1 MVETDLQIVTDTA
14 TLEKV
19 CAGLRKAEFFA
30 VDTEFLRESTYWSKL
45 CLIQVAGGDVE
56 AIIDPLAKDLDLRPF
71 LSVMAE
77 PSITKVFHAARQDLE
92 IFYRLMGQV
101 PLPLFDSQIA
111 AMAAGLGD
119 SIGYDTLVQKMLSR
133 SVDKGSR
140 FTDWSRR
147 PLTDKQLTYAI
158 GDVTHLRDLY
168 PLLIGRLANNNRL
181 SWVDEEMAG
190 LTNPGIYQFNPED
203 AWRRM
208 KIRKYTPQWLAIMRL
223 VSRWRE
229 REAQTRDK
237 PRGRIIKDDAIYEI
251 AQQAPRNVE
260 ALGRMRAIPRG
271 FERSSIA
278 RDLLDVVKEALED
291 PSSHAPHISRPPAM
305 PPGLGPVTEM
315 LKVLLR
321 IKAEELGVAPR
332 LIANAAE
339 IEQLA
344 AFDAA
349 DIPALQGWR
358 YEAFGEDALRLK
370 RGEISLTLKE
380 KQAKIET
387 R

>member
-1 MVETDLQIVTDTA
+1 MVIVTDNA
-14 TLEKV
+14 ALENV
-19 CAGLRKAEFFA
+19 CEALSQTDFFA

-56 AIIDPLAKDLDLRPF
+56 AIIDPLADGLDMRPF
-71 LSVMAE
+71 LSVMADTR
-77 PSITKVFHAARQDLE
+77 ITKVFHAARQDLE

-119 SIGYDTLVQKMLSR
+119 SIGYDTLVQKMLKK

-147 PLTDKQLTYAI
+147 PLSDKQLIYAI

-168 PLLIGRLANNNRL
+168 PLLIGRLKDRDRL

-190 LTNPGIYQFNPED
+190 LTNPAIYQFDPED

-208 KIRKYTPQWLAIMRL
+208 KIRKYSPQWLAVMRL
-223 VSRWRE
+223 VTRWRE

-237 PRGRIIKDDAIYEI
+237 PRGRILKDDAIYEL
-251 AQQAPRNVE
+251 AQQAPRSIE

-271 FERSSIA
+271 FERSSMA
-278 RDLLDVVKEALED
+278 QGLLSAINEAMSD
-291 PSSHAPHISRPPAM
+291 PEKHAPQISRPPVM
-305 PPGLGPVTEM
+305 PSGLGPVVEL

-321 IKAEELGVAPR
+321 IKSEELGVAPR
-332 LIANAAE
+332 LIANAAD
-339 IEQLA
+339 IERLA
-344 AFDAA
+344 AFDDA
-349 DIPALQGWR
+349 DIPALKGWR
-358 YEAFGEDALRLK
+358 YEAFGKEALRLK
-370 RGEISLTLKE
+370 KGELSLTLKG
-380 KQAKIET
+380 KRAVIEP
-387 R
+387 RQG

>member
-1 MVETDLQIVTDTA
+1 MVIVTDNA
-14 TLEKV
+14 ALENV
-19 CAGLRKAEFFA
+19 CEALSQTDFFA

-56 AIIDPLAKDLDLRPF
+56 AIIDPLADGLDMRPF
-71 LSVMAE
+71 LSVMADTR
-77 PSITKVFHAARQDLE
+77 ITKVFHAARQDLE

-119 SIGYDTLVQKMLSR
+119 SIGYDTLVQKMLKK

-147 PLTDKQLTYAI
+147 PLSDKQLIYAI

-168 PLLIGRLANNNRL
+168 PLLIGRLKDRDRL

-190 LTNPGIYQFNPED
+190 LTNPAIYQFDPED

-208 KIRKYTPQWLAIMRL
+208 KIRKYSPQWLAVMRL
-223 VSRWRE
+223 VTRWRE

-237 PRGRIIKDDAIYEI
+237 PRGRILKDDAIYEL
-251 AQQAPRNVE
+251 AQQAPRSIE

-271 FERSSIA
+271 FERSSMA
-278 RDLLDVVKEALED
+278 QGLLSTINEAMSD
-291 PSSHAPHISRPPAM
+291 PEKHAPQISRPPVM
-305 PPGLGPVTEM
+305 PSGLGPVVEL

-321 IKAEELGVAPR
+321 IKSEELGVAPR
-332 LIANAAE
+332 LIANAAD
-339 IEQLA
+339 IERLA
-344 AFDAA
+344 AFDDA
-349 DIPALQGWR
+349 DIPALKGWR
-358 YEAFGEDALRLK
+358 YEAFGKEALRLK
-370 RGEISLTLKE
+370 KGELSLTLKG
-380 KQAKIET
+380 KRAVIEP
-387 R
+387 RQG

>member
-1 MVETDLQIVTDTA
+1 MVIVTDNA
-14 TLEKV
+14 ALENV
-19 CAGLRKAEFFA
+19 CEALSQTDFFA

-56 AIIDPLAKDLDLRPF
+56 AIIDPLADGLDMRPF
-71 LSVMAE
+71 LSIMADTR
-77 PSITKVFHAARQDLE
+77 ITKVFHAARQDLE

-119 SIGYDTLVQKMLSR
+119 SIGYDTLVQKMLKK

-147 PLTDKQLTYAI
+147 PLSDKQLTYAI

-168 PLLIGRLANNNRL
+168 PLLIGRLKDRDRL

-190 LTNPGIYQFNPED
+190 LTNPAIYQFDPED

-208 KIRKYTPQWLAIMRL
+208 KIRKYSPQWLAVMRL
-223 VSRWRE
+223 VTRWRE

-237 PRGRIIKDDAIYEI
+237 PRGRILKDDAIYEL
-251 AQQAPRNVE
+251 AQQAPRSVE

-271 FERSSIA
+271 FERSSMA
-278 RDLLDVVKEALED
+278 QGLLAAINEAMSD
-291 PSSHAPHISRPPAM
+291 PEKHAPQISRPPVM
-305 PPGLGPVTEM
+305 PSGLGPVVEL

-321 IKAEELGVAPR
+321 IKSEELGVAPR
-332 LIANAAE
+332 LIANAAD
-339 IEQLA
+339 IERLA
-344 AFDAA
+344 AFDDA
-349 DIPALQGWR
+349 DIPALKGWR
-358 YEAFGEDALRLK
+358 YEAFGKEALRLK
-370 RGEISLTLKE
+370 KGELSLTLKG
-380 KQAKIET
+380 KRAVIEP
-387 R
+387 RQG

>member
-1 MVETDLQIVTDTA
+1 MVIVTDNEA
-14 TLEKV
+14 LLAV
-19 CAGLRKAEFFA
+19 CDGLRQCDFFA

-56 AIIDPLAKDLDLRPF
+56 AIIDPLADGLDMRPF
-71 LSVMAE
+71 LSIMAD
-77 PSITKVFHAARQDLE
+77 PKITKVFHAARQDLE

-119 SIGYDTLVQKMLSR
+119 SIGYDSLVQKMLNIN
-133 SVDKGSR
+133 VDKGSR

-168 PLLIGRLANNNRL
+168 PLLLGRLSDRDRL
-181 SWVDEEMAG
+181 SWVDEEMAV
-190 LTNPGIYQFNPED
+190 LTNPTIYQFIPEE

-208 KIRKYTPQWLAIMRL
+208 KIRKYTPQWLAVMNL

-237 PRGRIIKDDAIYEI
+237 PRGRVLKDDAIYEL
-251 AQQAPRNVE
+251 AQQTPRTLE

-271 FERSSIA
+271 FERSSMA
-278 RDLLDVVKEALED
+278 QGLLKAVHEALDNPEH
-291 PSSHAPHISRPPAM
+291 HAPKISRPKAL
-305 PPGLGPVTEM
+305 PPGLGPVVEM

-321 IKAEELGVAPR
+321 IKAEDLGVAPR
-332 LIANAAE
+332 LIANVSDLE
-339 IEQLA
+339 HIA
-344 AFDAA
+344 AFDDA
-349 DIPALQGWR
+349 DVSAMKGWRREVFGEAALQ
-358 YEAFGEDALRLK
+358 LK
-370 RGEISLTLKE
+370 SGDICLKI
-380 KQAKIET
+380 KNKRAVIEPC
-387 R
+387 

>member
-1 MVETDLQIVTDTA
+1 MVIVTDNEA
-14 TLEKV
+14 LEKV
-19 CAGLRKAEFFA
+19 CEGLSQTEFFA

-56 AIIDPLAKDLDLRPF
+56 AIIDPLAEGLDMRPF
-71 LSVMAE
+71 LSIMADT
-77 PSITKVFHAARQDLE
+77 SITKVFHAARQDLE

-119 SIGYDTLVQKMLSR
+119 SIGYDTLVQKMLKK

-147 PLTDKQLTYAI
+147 PLSDKQLTYAI

-168 PLLIGRLANNNRL
+168 PLLIGRLNERDRL

-190 LTNPGIYQFNPED
+190 LINPAIYQFDPED

-208 KIRKYTPQWLAIMRL
+208 KIRKYTPPWLAVMRL
-223 VSRWRE
+223 VTRWRE

-237 PRGRIIKDDAIYEI
+237 PRGRILKDDAIYEL
-251 AQQAPRNVE
+251 AQQAPRSVE

-271 FERSSIA
+271 FERSSMA
-278 RDLLDVVKEALED
+278 QGLLAAINEAMSD
-291 PSSHAPHISRPPAM
+291 PEKHAPQISRPPVM
-305 PPGLGPVTEM
+305 PSGLGPVVEL

-332 LIANAAE
+332 LIANAAD
-339 IEQLA
+339 IERLA
-344 AFDAA
+344 AFDDA
-349 DIPALQGWR
+349 DIAALKGWR
-358 YEAFGEDALRLK
+358 YEAFGKEALRLK
-370 RGEISLTLKE
+370 NGELSLTLKG
-380 KQAKIET
+380 KRAVIEQ
-387 R
+387 RQG

>member
-1 MVETDLQIVTDTA
+1 MVIVTDNA
-14 TLEKV
+14 ALKNV
-19 CAGLRKAEFFA
+19 CEALSQTDFFA

-56 AIIDPLAKDLDLRPF
+56 AIIDPLADGLDMRPF
-71 LSVMAE
+71 LSIMADTR
-77 PSITKVFHAARQDLE
+77 ITKVFHAARQDLE

-119 SIGYDTLVQKMLSR
+119 SIGYDTLVQKMLKK

-147 PLTDKQLTYAI
+147 PLSDKQLTYAI

-168 PLLIGRLANNNRL
+168 PLLIGRLKERDRL
-181 SWVDEEMAG
+181 SWVDEEMAS
-190 LTNPGIYQFNPED
+190 LTNPAIYQFDPED

-208 KIRKYTPQWLAIMRL
+208 KIRKYSPQWLAVMRL
-223 VSRWRE
+223 VTRWRE

-237 PRGRIIKDDAIYEI
+237 PRGRILKDDAIYEL
-251 AQQAPRNVE
+251 AQQAPRSVE

-271 FERSSIA
+271 FERSSMA
-278 RDLLDVVKEALED
+278 QGLLAAINEALSD
-291 PSSHAPHISRPPAM
+291 PEKHAPQISRPPVM
-305 PPGLGPVTEM
+305 PSGLGPVVEL

-321 IKAEELGVAPR
+321 IKSEELGVAPR
-332 LIANAAE
+332 LIANAAD
-339 IEQLA
+339 IERLA
-344 AFDAA
+344 AFDDA
-349 DIPALQGWR
+349 DIPALKGWR
-358 YEAFGEDALRLK
+358 LQAFGNDALRLK
-370 RGEISLTLKE
+370 KGELSLTLKG
-380 KQAKIET
+380 KRAVIEP
-387 R
+387 RQG

>member
-1 MVETDLQIVTDTA
+1 MVIVTDND
-14 TLEKV
+14 TLHEV
-19 CAGLRKAEFFA
+19 CEGLRKTEFFA

-56 AIIDPLAKDLDLRPF
+56 AIIDPLAEGLDMRPF
-71 LSVMAE
+71 LSIMADT
-77 PSITKVFHAARQDLE
+77 SITKVFHAARQDLE

-119 SIGYDTLVQKMLSR
+119 SIGYDTLVQKMLR
-133 SVDKGSR
+133 RTVDKGSR

-168 PLLIGRLANNNRL
+168 PLLIGRLEDRNRL
-181 SWVDEEMAG
+181 SWVDEEMEN
-190 LTNPGIYQFNPED
+190 LTNPALYQFDPEE

-208 KIRKYTPQWLAIMRL
+208 KIRKYTPQWLAIMRF
-223 VSRWRE
+223 VTRWRE

-237 PRGRIIKDDAIYEI
+237 PRGRILKDDAIYEV
-251 AQQAPRNVE
+251 AQQAPRTVE

-271 FERSSIA
+271 FERSSMA
-278 RDLLDVVKEALED
+278 QGLLGAINDALTD
-291 PSSHAPHISRPPAM
+291 PAEHAPKVERPQAM
-305 PPGLGPVTEM
+305 PSGLGPVVEM

-321 IKAEELGVAPR
+321 IKAEDLGVAPR
-332 LIANAAE
+332 LIANAAD
-339 IEQLA
+339 IERLA
-344 AFDAA
+344 AYDDA
-349 DIPALQGWR
+349 DIAALKGWR
-358 YEAFGEDALRLK
+358 REAFGEDALRLK
-370 RGEISLTLKE
+370 RGELSLTLDGKR
-380 KQAKIET
+380 ALIEA

>member
-1 MVETDLQIVTDTA
+1 MVIVTDNEA
-14 TLEKV
+14 LEKV
-19 CAGLRKAEFFA
+19 CEGLSQTEFFA

-56 AIIDPLAKDLDLRPF
+56 AIIDPLAEGLDMRPF
-71 LSVMAE
+71 LSIMADT
-77 PSITKVFHAARQDLE
+77 SITKVFHAARQDLE

-119 SIGYDTLVQKMLSR
+119 SIGYDTLVQKMLKK

-147 PLTDKQLTYAI
+147 PLSDKQLTYAI

-168 PLLIGRLANNNRL
+168 PLLIGRLHDRDRL

-190 LTNPGIYQFNPED
+190 LINPGIYQFDPED

-208 KIRKYTPQWLAIMRL
+208 KIRKYSPQWLAVMRL
-223 VSRWRE
+223 VTRWRE

-237 PRGRIIKDDAIYEI
+237 PRGRILKDDAIYEL
-251 AQQAPRNVE
+251 AQQAPRSVE

-271 FERSSIA
+271 FERSSMA
-278 RDLLDVVKEALED
+278 QGLLAAINEAMSD
-291 PSSHAPHISRPPAM
+291 PEKHAPEITRPPVM
-305 PPGLGPVTEM
+305 PSGLGPVVEL

-332 LIANAAE
+332 LIANAAD
-339 IEQLA
+339 IERLA
-344 AFDAA
+344 AFDDA
-349 DIPALQGWR
+349 DIAALKGWR
-358 YEAFGEDALRLK
+358 LEAFGKEALRLK
-370 RGEISLTLKE
+370 NGELSLTLKG
-380 KQAKIET
+380 KRAIIEP

>member
-1 MVETDLQIVTDTA
+1 MVIVTDNKA
-14 TLEKV
+14 LEKV
-19 CAGLRKAEFFA
+19 CEGLRRTEYFA

-56 AIIDPLAKDLDLRPF
+56 AIIDPLAEGLDMRPF
-71 LSVMAE
+71 LSIMADT
-77 PSITKVFHAARQDLE
+77 SITKVFHAARQDLE

-119 SIGYDTLVQKMLSR
+119 SIGYDTLVQKMLKK

-147 PLTDKQLTYAI
+147 PLSDKQLTYAI

-168 PLLIGRLANNNRL
+168 PLLIGRLNDRDRL

-190 LTNPGIYQFNPED
+190 LINPGIYQFDPED

-208 KIRKYTPQWLAIMRL
+208 KIRKYSPQWLAVMRL

-237 PRGRIIKDDAIYEI
+237 PRGRILKDDAIYEL
-251 AQQAPRNVE
+251 AQQAPRSVE
-260 ALGRMRAIPRG
+260 ALGRMRAVPRG
-271 FERSSIA
+271 FERSSMA
-278 RDLLDVVKEALED
+278 QGLLAAINEAMSNPEE
-291 PSSHAPHISRPPAM
+291 HAPQISRPPVM
-305 PPGLGPVTEM
+305 PSGLGPVVEL

-321 IKAEELGVAPR
+321 IKAEDLGVAPR
-332 LIANAAE
+332 LIANAAD
-339 IEQLA
+339 IERLA
-344 AFDAA
+344 AFDDA
-349 DIPALQGWR
+349 DIAALKGWR
-358 YEAFGEDALRLK
+358 FEAFGKDALRLK
-370 RGEISLTLKE
+370 NGELSLTLKG
-380 KQAKIET
+380 KRAVIEQ
-387 R
+387 RQG

>member
-1 MVETDLQIVTDTA
+1 MVGNEPQVVTDTA
-14 TLEKV
+14 TLVKV
-19 CAGLRKAEFFA
+19 CAGLRKADFFA

-71 LSVMAE
+71 LGVMAE
-77 PSITKVFHAARQDLE
+77 PTITKVFHAARQDLE

-111 AMAAGLGD
+111 AMATGLGD
-119 SIGYDTLVQKMLSR
+119 SIGYDTLVQKMLNQ

-168 PLLIGRLANNNRL
+168 PLLVGRLEEHNRL

-208 KIRKYTPQWLAIMRL
+208 KIRKYTPQWLAVMRL

-251 AQQAPRNVE
+251 AQQAPRNAE

-278 RDLLDVVKEALED
+278 QGLLAVINEALDD
-291 PSSHAPHISRPPAM
+291 PAQHAPEIKRPPAM

-321 IKAEELGVAPR
+321 IKAEDLGVAPR
-332 LIANAAE
+332 LIANAAD

-344 AFDAA
+344 AFDDA
-349 DIPALQGWR
+349 DIPALKGWR
-358 YEAFGEDALRLK
+358 FEAFGDEALRLK
-370 RGEISLTLKE
+370 RGELSLTLKG
-380 KQAKIET
+380 KRAVIEI

>member
-1 MVETDLQIVTDTA
+1 MVIVTDNE
-14 TLEKV
+14 TLETV
-19 CAGLRKAEFFA
+19 CTGLRKSKFFA

-56 AIIDPLAKDLDLRPF
+56 AIIDPLADGLDLRPF
-71 LSVMAE
+71 LEVMADPE
-77 PSITKVFHAARQDLE
+77 IIKVFHAARQDLE

-119 SIGYDTLVQKMLSR
+119 SIGYDSLVHKMLKIN
-133 SVDKGSR
+133 VDKGSR

-168 PLLIGRLANNNRL
+168 PLLIGKLTERKRL
-181 SWVDEEMAG
+181 SWVDEEMAV
-190 LTNPGIYQFNPED
+190 LTNPGIYQFNPDD

-208 KIRKYTPQWLAIMRL
+208 KIRKYTPQWLAIMKL

-229 REAQTRDK
+229 REAQSKDK
-237 PRGRIIKDDAIYEI
+237 PRGRILKDDAIYEV
-251 AQQAPRNVE
+251 AQQAPRTAE

-271 FERSSIA
+271 FERSSMAQGLIET
-278 RDLLDVVKEALED
+278 VNEALGD
-291 PSSHAPHISRPPAM
+291 PSGHAPKIQRPEALPS
-305 PPGLGPVTEM
+305 GLGPVVEM

-321 IKAEELGVAPR
+321 IKAEDLGVAPR
-332 LIANAAE
+332 LIANAADLE
-339 IEQLA
+339 RLA
-344 AFDAA
+344 AYDDA
-349 DIPALQGWR
+349 DIGALKGWR
-358 YEAFGEDALRLK
+358 LEAFGHDALRLK
-370 RGEISLTLKE
+370 AGEINLTLKG
-380 KQAKIET
+380 KRAVIEE